1 MMPNQLVGGR
11 YQIVRALGEGGMA
24 NVYLAHDLI
33 LDRDVSLKTLR
44 LDLATDD
51 NTIRRFQREA
61 MAATELVHP
70 NIVSMYDFGE
80 DQGIQYLVMEYVD
93 GMDLKTY
100 IQTNFPISHQRVIDI
115 MEQVLSAVAAAH
127 AGGIIHRDLKPQN
140 ILIDK
145 QGNAKISDFG
155 IATSRSEKAMTQTN
169 TILGSVHYLSPEQ
182 ARGGMATDKSDV
194 YSLGVILYEM
204 LTGRVPFEGENAVA
218 VALKHSQDNMPSVRA
233 YDSRIPQAMENVV
246 LKATAKDPADR
257 YNSVDEMAAD
267 LRTSLSPAR
276 ADEPVF
282 VPTSQ
287 NDTATKI
294 IPVGDIQDATTPLAA
309 DASVQAAPKTVDDV
323 MQPEKKKSR
332 KALWITLLI
341 IFLVIA
347 GALTGFFVNREMHTS
362 VPNLAGK
369 TQENAVSLIQDNGFK
384 VGTITKTSSQTV
396 ATGNVISS
404 NPKFN
409 TNLKK
414 GATISIVVS
423 TGRKLLRFGDYSNE
437 KYSKVVKTLKLKGFK
452 VKEKKQ
458 DSDSVAEG
466 LILSQD
472 VNAEKRVDP
481 ERTTVTFVVSSG
493 PKKIA
498 VPDFKGKTTAD
509 FFNWAN
515 ENNIKI
521 LQPDSENSDSVA
533 EGKIIK
539 QSIAAGQMTV
549 AGDTMQVT
557 TSAGPKKFA
566 LADLS
571 NMTLTG
577 VKKWAK
583 AHKLVLN
590 VNYQKSEDVAKN
602 RVITQSPAAGHQV
615 NKGDSLSVVISS
627 GAPKK
632 DPETPGDSGD
642 ESSSSSSSKEP
653 GNEQQTDSS
662 SEESDTAVSND

>member
-100 IQTNFPISHQRVIDI
+100 IQTNFPISHQRVIDM
-115 MEQVLSAVAAAH
+115 MEQVLSAVSAAH

-194 YSLGVILYEM
+194 YSLGIILYEM

-218 VALKHSQDNMPSVRA
+218 VALKHSQDEMPSVRA

-257 YNSVDEMAAD
+257 YNSVDEMGDD
-267 LRTSLSPAR
+267 LRTSLLPTR

-294 IPVGDIQDATTPLAA
+294 IPVGDIQDATSIPKPISPIESAE
-309 DASVQAAPKTVDDV
+309 PKTVDDV
-323 MQPEKKKSR
+323 MQDKKKSH
-332 KALWITLLI
+332 KGLWIFSI
-341 IFLVIA
+341 ILVILLA
-347 GALTGFFVNREMHTS
+347 GGLTSYFVIKGMNAS
-362 VPNLAGK
+362 VPNLVGK
-369 TQENAVSLIQDNGFK
+369 TQENAVALIQDNGLK
-384 VGTITKTSSQTV
+384 VGTITKTTSQTV
-396 ATGNVISS
+396 ESGRVISS
-404 NPKFN
+404 DPKFN
-409 TNLKK
+409 SELKK
-414 GATISIVVS
+414 GATVNILVS
-423 TGRKLLRFGDYSNE
+423 AGRKLLRFGDYSNE
-437 KYSKVVKTLKLKGFK
+437 KYSSVASTLKKKGFK
-452 VKEKKQ
+452 VKEKQQ
-458 DSDSVAEG
+458 DSDSVPEG
-466 LILSQD
+466 VILSQD

-481 ERTTVTFVVSSG
+481 ERTTVTFTVSSG
-493 PKKIA
+493 PKKIT

-509 FFNWAN
+509 FYNWAN

-521 LQPDSENSDSVA
+521 LQPDSESSESVA

-539 QSIAAGQMTV
+539 QSITAGKTAI

-557 TSAGPKKFA
+557 TSTGPKKIPVTS
-566 LADLS
+566 LKGMS
-571 NMTLTG
+571 LTNA
-577 VKKWAK
+577 KKWAK
-583 AHKLVLN
+583 NNKLTLIVK
-590 VNYQKSEDVAKN
+590 YEKSEDVAKN
-602 RVITQSPAAGHQV
+602 HVIDQSPVSGHQV
-615 NKGDSLSVVISS
+615 IQGDSVSVIVSS

-632 DPETPGDSGD
+632 EEPASSNDD
-642 ESSSSSSSKEP
+642 EDSSSSTPAADSTSVTESSQTKD
-653 GNEQQTDSS
+653 GNE
-662 SEESDTAVSND
+662 